1 MINKHKTLDFNPWDI
16 YKMTSR
22 SGLQKKVAES
32 IREQASEQPSY
43 TAPVLSSGP
52 FLNGRL

>member
-1 MINKHKTLDFNPWDI
+1 MINKHKALDFNPWDI

-22 SGLQKKVAES
+22 SGLQKKAAES
-32 IREQASEQPSY
+32 IREQASEQASY

-52 FLNGRL
+52 FLKGRL